1 MSWVKISSTKVKKS
15 WSVNSFCIIPDKM
28 GPKNFASLYAGV
40 PTAGRIGMNGC
51 NLFLRGLYSLADP

>member
-1 MSWVKISSTKVKKS
+1 
-15 WSVNSFCIIPDKM
+15 M

-40 PTAGRIGMNGC
+40 PTAGRVGVNGC